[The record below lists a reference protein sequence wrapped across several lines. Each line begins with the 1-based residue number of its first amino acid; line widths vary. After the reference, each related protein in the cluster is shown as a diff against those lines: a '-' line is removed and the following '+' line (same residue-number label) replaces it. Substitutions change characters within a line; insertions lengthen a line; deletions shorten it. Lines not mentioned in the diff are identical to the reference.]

1 MADYLV
7 KGWWKDCSFLLT
19 PHELQEVL
27 RPYHLVNYAAHVPA
41 DYTETPLEEYMT
53 SYQRFY
59 EKLTDGEHLKKYADY
74 GVGIHVVADLSGCK
88 YGKPHIYEG
97 KQYLLADFDEPPV
110 GLAPFALYPC
120 KDGKGRLCF
129 RTGYSYMVNSD
140 KIMGLQLE
148 YPKMIQYRQ
157 NSGYEALRST
167 REHAGYQVYENLKKA
182 VTKQTKSLYV
192 MNGGEK
198 IKTNVRVSAE
208 AKKQLPGV
216 LLFKSNEFVIV

>member
-7 KGWWKDCSFLLT
+7 KGWWKDFSFLLT
-19 PHELQEVL
+19 PDELRGILQ
-27 RPYHLVNYAAHVPA
+27 PYHLVDYSAHVPA
-41 DYTETPLEEYMT
+41 GYTETPLEEYMI

-59 EKLTDGEHLKKYADY
+59 EKLTGGEHLRNHADY
-74 GVGIHVVADLSGCK
+74 GVGIHVAADLSGCK

-129 RTGYSYMVNSD
+129 RTGYSYMVYSD
-140 KIMGLQLE
+140 KILGLQLE

-167 REHAGYQVYENLKKA
+167 RELAGYQVYENLKRA
-182 VTKQTKSLYV
+182 VTRQTKPLYV
-192 MNGGEK
+192 MAGGEK
-198 IKTNVRVSAE
+198 IKTNVRVSE
-208 AKKQLPGV
+208 ETKKQLPGV
-216 LLFKSNEFVIV
+216 MLFKSNEFVIV